1 MRADFR
7 GAWRGLLTIAA
18 TYVAFLLFAQFG
30 FLSQLQRDLGD
41 TGLVRIAMA
50 AMGIGGLASSL
61 GTAWLLGRVSGLR
74 LVRIGL
80 GAVAAV
86 AALSV
91 PCHGFASLVAVAAGI
106 GIAL

>member
-1 MRADFR
+1 AGISAMRDDLR

-41 TGLVRIAMA
+41 AGLVRAAMA
-50 AMGIGGLASSL
+50 AMGIGGLAASL
-61 GTAWLLGRVSGLR
+61 GAAWLLGRVPGPR

-86 AALSV
+86 AAVSV
-91 PCHGFASLVAVAAGI
+91 LCHGFASLVT
-106 GIAL
+106 